1 KPPRDQYHHALPR
14 FILRRY
20 QVGPALTSAERTKAL
35 KRNGFIPEYVRYYDV
50 SPRTLEILIRPIGE
64 VYGVTNLY
72 RDIRNM
78 GNANHIEEK
87 LARLEQKAATTI
99 TLIHNSIPDGAFN
112 ISRAELGNLRR
123 FLFTMHVRHDA
134 CSREYFD
141 KGHPGNARSRE
152 FLQAYMA
159 KNGFHTS
166 EELWLYFMNYLLD
179 TPHEQIMQDGDM
191 LLPPRPTAADVEIL
205 KKFYAIS
212 YQQQATL
219 SRNFLGVW
227 EAADTDEFVLTS
239 SSFGL
244 YEG

>member
-1 KPPRDQYHHALPR
+1 M
-14 FILRRY
+14 
-20 QVGPALTSAERTKAL
+20 E
-35 KRNGFIPEYVRYYDV
+35 
-50 SPRTLEILIRPIGE
+50 IRPIGE

-78 GNANHIEEK
+78 DNANHIEEK

-112 ISRAELGNLRR
+112 ISRAELGNLRK

-141 KGHPGNARSRE
+141 KDHPGNARSRE

-159 KNGFHTS
+159 KYGFHTS

-179 TPHEQIMQDGDM
+179 TP
-191 LLPPRPTAADVEIL
+191 LLGHGPTVEDVNGPDAESTRFELGRYADEPNRKGNEARDEKRVE
-205 KKFYAIS
+205 
-212 YQQQATL
+212 T
-219 SRNFLGVW
+219 SRRKAELRGHVNKNTRSKVQG
-227 EAADTDEFVLTS
+227 
-239 SSFGL
+239 
-244 YEG
+244 

>member
-1 KPPRDQYHHALPR
+1 M
-14 FILRRY
+14 
-20 QVGPALTSAERTKAL
+20 E
-35 KRNGFIPEYVRYYDV
+35 
-50 SPRTLEILIRPIGE
+50 IRPIGE

-99 TLIHNSIPDGAFN
+99 TLIHNSIPDGTFN
-112 ISRAELGNLRR
+112 ISRAELGNLRK

-141 KGHPGNARSRE
+141 KDHPGNARSRE

-159 KNGFHTS
+159 KYGFHTS

-191 LLPPRPTAADVEIL
+191 LLPPQPTAADVEIL

-219 SRNFLGVW
+219 YFLGVW

-244 YEG
+244 YEGCLKTNRRVMLHRLFVISPRLVVVLRVTALRDPQGPDYERFRSDCLTRSVT